1 VKASVKWLKE
11 FVDFDVTVEE
21 LADKLSASGTKV
33 EGVERP
39 AGTIEGVVVAEVLD
53 ITDHPNADKLTL
65 VEVSTAPGSSQ
76 QVVCGARN
84 FAVGDRVPLAGVGAR
99 LAGGTIDART
109 IRGVVSDGML
119 CSGAELGVSKD
130 HSGILVLPV
139 DAEPGS
145 DVTAVLGLDDVILDL
160 EVTPNRGDC
169 MGMIGLARE
178 VAALVGSDLRVPD
191 VGVQTDDAES
201 DVEVTIEDAVGCP
214 RYVARFVEGAKSGS
228 SPSWMQARLVRLGVR
243 PISVVVDVTNYV
255 MLETGQPLHAF
266 DAAAIPD
273 HFIAVRRAREGESL
287 RTLDEV
293 ARTLHP
299 DDLVIADRTKP
310 IALAGVMGGTETEVS
325 EGTDTVILESA
336 TFDPATV
343 AYTSRRHGLRSEA
356 SARFERGADP
366 EMPPVAATRAA
377 ALIAELAGGAV
388 ASNTVDNYP
397 APPEPRR
404 ITLRPTRTNAVLG
417 YEISM
422 ADQAAH
428 LRSIQLEV
436 TPAGKELSVVIPSW
450 RRDLRREVDLIEE
463 VARLAG
469 FARLPSTLP
478 PARAGG
484 LDPHQAAERR
494 LRRILAGFGLS
505 EAWTSSFGSPHD
517 LDALGLP
524 ADHPARNTVALE
536 NPTSE
541 LDPVLRTTFLPGL
554 LRSTARNLAQHA
566 PGVAVFEIARVYESS
581 DERLPRE
588 PLILGAVLTGQRRTS
603 TWSEPQRMWDFWAAK
618 GVVEGMFES
627 LGVEGARFAPIKTMP
642 WHPTRAA
649 GLLLGDEGLG
659 VIGEVHPDVCERF
672 EVSEGTVGF
681 ELAVEPIIA
690 ALPQGVQVGELPRF
704 PAIYIDLA
712 FVVDEGIPAARIA
725 EVVERAGAPEVVS
738 VTQFDVYR
746 GEQIAAGKKS
756 LAYAL
761 ELRAPDRTLT
771 DAEAQVVTQRI
782 TTALRERTG
791 AELRS

>member
-1 VKASVKWLKE
+1 MKASVTWLKE
-11 FVDFDVTVEE
+11 FVDFDITVEE

-33 EGVERP
+33 EGIERP

-53 ITDHPNADKLTL
+53 IADHPNADKLTL

-84 FAVGDRVPLAGVGAR
+84 FSVGDRVPLAGVGAR
-99 LAGGTIDART
+99 LPDGTIEARK
-109 IRGVVSDGML
+109 IRGVVSNGML

-191 VGVQTDDAES
+191 FTIHPEERES
-201 DVEVTIEDAVGCP
+201 DVAVTIDDAVGCQ
-214 RYVARFVEGAKSGS
+214 RYVARFVDGTKSGS

-266 DAAAIPD
+266 DAAGVPEHTIV
-273 HFIAVRRAREGESL
+273 VRRAREGENL
-287 RTLDEV
+287 RTLDGVE
-293 ARTLHP
+293 RTLHP
-299 DDLVIADRTKP
+299 DDLVIADRTRP
-310 IALAGVMGGTETEVS
+310 IGIAGVMGGADTEVS
-325 EGTDTVILESA
+325 DDTDSVILEAA

-343 AYTSRRHGLRSEA
+343 AYTSRRHGLRTEA

-377 ALIAELAGGAV
+377 ALIAELAGGTV
-388 ASNTVDNYP
+388 ASNTVDIYP
-397 APPEPRR
+397 APQEPSR
-404 ITLRPTRTNAVLG
+404 ITLRPPRTNALLG

-428 LRSIQLEV
+428 LRSIELDV
-436 TPAGKELSVVIPSW
+436 TPAGKELSIVIPTW

-484 LDPHQAAERR
+484 LDSHQAVERR
-494 LRRILAGFGLS
+494 MRRILAGFGLS

-524 ADHPARNTVALE
+524 ADHPARDAIALE

-541 LDPVLRTTFLPGL
+541 LDPVLRTTLLPGL

-566 PGVAVFEIARVYESS
+566 PGVALFEIARVYERS

-588 PLILGAVLTGQRRTS
+588 PLILGAVFTGERTS
-603 TWSEPQRMWDFWAAK
+603 TWSEPKRRWDFWAAK
-618 GVVEGMFES
+618 GVVEGLFES
-627 LGVEGARFAPIKTMP
+627 LGVDGARFAPITSMP

-649 GLLLGDEGLG
+649 GVLLGDEGLG
-659 VIGEVHPDVCERF
+659 VIGEIHPDVCDRF
-672 EVSEGTVGF
+672 DVAEGTIGF
-681 ELAVEPIIA
+681 ELAVDPIIA
-690 ALPQGVQVGELPRF
+690 ALPEGVQVGELSRF

-712 FVVDEGIPAARIA
+712 FVVDERTPAARIA
-725 EVVERAGAPEVVS
+725 DVIERAGAPEVVS
-738 VTQFDVYR
+738 VTLFDVYR

-771 DAEAQVVTQRI
+771 DAEAEVVTQRI
-782 TTALRERTG
+782 STALQERTG